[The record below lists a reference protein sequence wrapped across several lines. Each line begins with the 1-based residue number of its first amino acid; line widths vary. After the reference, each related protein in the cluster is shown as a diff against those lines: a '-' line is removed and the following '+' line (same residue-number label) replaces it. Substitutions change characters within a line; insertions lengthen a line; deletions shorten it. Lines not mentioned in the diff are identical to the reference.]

1 MPRNETLV
9 AAGRGDRRSPN
20 GNIASCKLSDMPR
33 HIPIEEL
40 RSKTGQEIAVSDW
53 FEITQ
58 DRIDNFADTT
68 EDHQWI
74 HVDRQRAA
82 TESPFK
88 TTIGHGFLSLS
99 MLAPIMMNTVK
110 VAGDFKHG
118 INYGLNRVRFPAP
131 VPAGSRI
138 RGHITP
144 QSVDEH
150 DWGVQTVW
158 LVNVEIEGAA
168 KPCVVAEWVTR
179 SYR

>member
-1 MPRNETLV
+1 MARQVPV
-9 AAGRGDRRSPN
+9 
-20 GNIASCKLSDMPR
+20 
-33 HIPIEEL
+33 EEL
-40 RSKTGQEIAVSDW
+40 QQNIGNEIAVSDW

-58 DRIDNFADTT
+58 DRIDSFADTT

-74 HVDRQRAA
+74 HVDTERAA

-99 MLAPIMMNTVK
+99 MLAPIMMGTVK

-131 VPAGSRI
+131 VPAGGRI
-138 RGHITP
+138 RGHISP
-144 QSVDEH
+144 HSVEEH
-150 DWGVQTVW
+150 AWGVQTIW
-158 LVNVEIEGAA
+158 NVIVELEGAA

-179 SYR
+179 AYK

>member
-1 MPRNETLV
+1 MPRQVPVEEFKANI
-9 AAGRGDRRSPN
+9 
-20 GNIASCKLSDMPR
+20 GN
-33 HIPIEEL
+33 
-40 RSKTGQEIAVSDW
+40 EIAVSDW
-53 FEITQ
+53 FTISQ

-74 HVDRQRAA
+74 HVDVERAHA
-82 TESPFK
+82 ESPFK

-99 MLAPIMMNTVK
+99 MLAPIMMGTVK

-144 QSVDEH
+144 HSIDEH

-158 LVNVEIEGAA
+158 QVFVELEGSA

-179 SYR
+179 AYR

>member
-1 MPRNETLV
+1 MVRQV
-9 AAGRGDRRSPN
+9 
-20 GNIASCKLSDMPR
+20 
-33 HIPIEEL
+33 PIEEL
-40 RSKTGQEIAVSDW
+40 QANIGKEIAVSDW

-74 HVDRQRAA
+74 HVDRERAA
-82 TESPFK
+82 TDSPFK

-99 MLAPIMMNTVK
+99 MLAPIMMGTVK

-138 RGHITP
+138 RGHISP
-144 QSVDEH
+144 NSVEEH
-150 DWGVQTVW
+150 PWGVQTIWNVT
-158 LVNVEIEGAA
+158 VEIEGTP

-179 SYR
+179 AYK

>member
-1 MPRNETLV
+1 MPRQVPVDELK
-9 AAGRGDRRSPN
+9 
-20 GNIASCKLSDMPR
+20 ASL
-33 HIPIEEL
+33 
-40 RSKTGQEIAVSDW
+40 GQEIAVSDW

-58 DRIDNFADTT
+58 ERIDSFADTT

-74 HVDRQRAA
+74 HVDRDRAA
-82 TESPFK
+82 TDSPFK

-99 MLAPIMMNTVK
+99 MLAPIMMGTIK
-110 VAGDFKHG
+110 VTGDFKHG

-131 VPAGSRI
+131 VPSGGRI

-144 QSVDEH
+144 QAVDEH

-158 LVNVEIEGAA
+158 LVNVELEGSP

-179 SYR
+179 AYR